1 MADII
6 FFMFIGIIIG
16 VIGFNWILNASMKQ
30 LQKKPTEDEMIDE
43 ALKVYKSFTI
53 PLKVDKVD
61 STYYC
66 YNNETNDFCCQGQ
79 DLKEIKQSFKDRFP
93 NHGSYILQ
101 EYLHMFPEAADMIV
115 DDPTDQE
122 LKDKIK
128 ARSLVE

>member
-1 MADII
+1 MEYLLLMILGMA
-6 FFMFIGIIIG
+6 IGLYF
-16 VIGFNWILNASMKQ
+16 VTLYRQQQEKLLDQYVDQA
-30 LQKKPTEDEMIDE
+30 LDLYKK
-43 ALKVYKSFTI
+43 LTI
-53 PLKVDKVD
+53 PLRVDKVD

-66 YNNETNDFCCQGQ
+66 YNNDTNDFCCQGQ